1 MYDPHSPSGAGA
13 GFGTGGLPMSSLHS
27 SALAHS
33 SMVGGASEGASTMAI
48 KPEDTGAPPSPYA
61 GSSSSSGGAGGAASG
76 GIQFQEVTLRMT
88 LEPYVT
94 SAAEMDYLIKW
105 LKTLFYVLV
114 DRTIST
120 SDLEHS
126 LFVGSISLPALLAIH
141 RSRCIEGKPRLGQV
155 HAAIDAYLKNLGLQL
170 AQRGPLPPPPPPVQV
185 AHTVVTGSPP
195 PDSTTDISGS
205 SGSSGSTGSG
215 GSSGSRGSGDSHGD
229 NSSSP
234 EMDQAEHASVADG
247 LLLSSLSSV
256 RPLGPGAVPPA
267 PAPTPTAA
275 SSGPRAPGDGPA
287 VSLPDIENAI
297 RSQAVFSQLP
307 EHLRAYL
314 TEVHSA
320 SDAVK
325 PSSSAFTAPAPGAA
339 SAAEGKFTSLAAQAD
354 PARYYAEL
362 HAASFAQQQAKAL
375 ATAQAQ
381 AKALAESYRCPVS
394 SMKRDINGSFVGGAG
409 LGGVTGAG
417 PPSRPD
423 GTDLGSF
430 AIGKGMSSAVLQ
442 LSVPY

>member
-33 SMVGGASEGASTMAI
+33 STVSGATKGASSVAI

-61 GSSSSSGGAGGAASG
+61 GNSSSSGAGGAASG
-76 GIQFQEVTLRMT
+76 GIHFQEVTLRMT

-170 AQRGPLPPPPPPVQV
+170 AQRGPLPPPPPPTQV

-195 PDSTTDISGS
+195 ADSTTDI

-215 GSSGSRGSGDSHGD
+215 GSSGSSGSGDSHGD
-229 NSSSP
+229 TSSSP

-256 RPLGPGAVPPA
+256 RPLVPGSVPPA

-275 SSGPRAPGDGPA
+275 SSGPRAAGDGPA

-320 SDAVK
+320 SDAGK

-339 SAAEGKFTSLAAQAD
+339 GAAEGKFTSLAAQAD

-362 HAASFAQQQAKAL
+362 HAATFAQQQAKAL

-417 PPSRPD
+417 PPSRPGAAD
-423 GTDLGSF
+423 SGSF
-430 AIGKGMSSAVLQ
+430 AIGKGMTCAMLQ
-442 LSVPY
+442 LSVRN